1 MSTRFGTIS
10 NTILYT
16 YIIQVVFFLI
26 IIHEISYHVIVVPC
40 QVSKHNT
47 VQQETDF
54 LAQSSDMRRLIAL
67 DEPQLP
73 LEVLDNSV
81 YRLTKSFRSWNIS
94 IHTLGQEIFLF
105 FLLHCVIYIKTG
117 TPYNGK
123 KRTPSHNFHGFTFMT
138 A

>member
-81 YRLTKSFRSWNIS
+81 YRLTKSFRS
-94 IHTLGQEIFLF
+94 
-105 FLLHCVIYIKTG
+105 
-117 TPYNGK
+117 
-123 KRTPSHNFHGFTFMT
+123 
-138 A
+138 